1 MVEFNKYFLYFFEG
15 ACVFMTLFFFVQFI
29 VLKKSEYFFY
39 GLYLLVL
46 SLYYLTAL
54 PDFFFKVAQNDP
66 AEVYRYDMLK
76 RPLQFMSSIFYS
88 LFVMY
93 YLRLQKNSPRLN
105 RFLMIL
111 LFFYVL
117 MALLCL
123 AGNISRINYDNAY
136 YLVSMLFFPIQLIMV
151 ISLFKTKV
159 PYSRYVIW
167 GTLLL
172 LIGSTFTLWLS
183 FYLEKKGYGKYT
195 QTDFSYIPVQIA
207 ILADILLFSI
217 ALQRKVADN
226 EKFLLQAA
234 IQRQQAINLERE
246 RIITDLHDDVGGG
259 LSSIRMMSDLMAQEN
274 AADKNRSV
282 AFAQKISAT
291 AKDIAQRMHTI
302 IWSLNAE
309 NDSVENFAE
318 YVRQYGVSY
327 FEDAAIH
334 FACEISTEIPANAL
348 LSGIQRKNLFLVS
361 KEAFHNILKHAGASR
376 VQVSIKIDEGRL
388 CLSIHDNG
396 KGIQNSNQFGNG
408 LKNMQKRIDE
418 IKGTIQ
424 FSSENGTLVSVCAPL
439 MTQKIS
445 SLP

>member
-1 MVEFNKYFLYFFEG
+1 MVEFNKYFLLFFEG
-15 ACVFMTLFFFVQFI
+15 ACIFMTLFFFVQFI

-54 PDFFFKVAQNDP
+54 PDFFFHVAQNDP
-66 AEVYRYDMLK
+66 AEVYKYDMLK
-76 RPLQFMSSIFYS
+76 RPLQFTSSIFYT

-93 YLRLQKNSPRLN
+93 YLRLQKNTPKLN
-105 RFLMIL
+105 RFLRVL

-123 AGNISRINYDNAY
+123 AGNIARVNYDNAY
-136 YLVSMLFFPIQLIMV
+136 YLVSMLFFPIQLTIV
-151 ISLFKTKV
+151 ISLFKANV
-159 PYSRYVIW
+159 PYSKYVIW
-167 GTLLL
+167 GTILL

-183 FYLEKKGYGKYT
+183 FYMEKKGFGKYT
-195 QTDFSYIPVQIA
+195 QTDFSYIPVQIS
-207 ILADILLFSI
+207 ILMDILLFSI

-226 EKFLLQAA
+226 EKYLLQAA

-259 LSSIRMMSDLMAQEN
+259 LSSIRMMSDLMTQEN
-274 AADKNRSV
+274 TDDKSRSV
-282 AFAQKISAT
+282 VFAQKISAT

-327 FEDAAIH
+327 FEDANIK
-334 FACEISTEIPANAL
+334 FDCEISSEIPANAL

-376 VQVSIKIDEGRL
+376 VQVSIKIDNGKL
-388 CLSIHDNG
+388 CLRIHDNG
-396 KGIQNSNQFGNG
+396 KGIQNSNLFGNG

-418 IKGTIQ
+418 IKGTIE
-424 FSSENGTLVSVCAPL
+424 FSSDNGTLVWVCAPL
-439 MTQKIS
+439 LIQKIS
-445 SLP
+445 SQP